1 MVFRSVTRRDAFLI
15 LLGAASVHLWSFF
28 FGPASGNAFI
38 IGTHLEPNVAT
49 STPNVTL
56 ELEDAS
62 QSPSV
67 PVETNTPLDPLAGPP
82 TALSSLPHTTIAA
95 HAPGWTLFRDLYM
108 SNGTLLIVSPS
119 QELFPELRMMTS
131 TGLVAQ
137 NTPENIALREPTKA
151 NMDFLTPE
159 QAHKRWAADDESA
172 YRVLSIKGNSVSLC
186 RFSCYLACNYH
197 DRSCTTTPPSSSIT
211 IITS

>member
-1 MVFRSVTRRDAFLI
+1 MVFRSITRRDAFLI
-15 LLGAASVHLWSFF
+15 ILGAASMHISSFL

-38 IGTHLEPNVAT
+38 IGNHLTPDVAT
-49 STPNVTL
+49 TPTPNATTSPL
-56 ELEDAS
+56 EAAS
-62 QSPSV
+62 QTSSAI
-67 PVETNTPLDPLAGPP
+67 PVETNTPVDPLAGPP

-131 TGLVAQ
+131 TGLTAE
-137 NTPENIALREPTKA
+137 NTPENIALREPTKE

-159 QAHKRWAADDESA
+159 QAHQRWAMDDESA
-172 YRVLSIKGNSVSLC
+172 YRVLSIKGNSVSFCL
-186 RFSCYLACNYH
+186 FFLL
-197 DRSCTTTPPSSSIT
+197 PGL
-211 IITS
+211 